1 MRIVAGK
8 YKGLQ
13 VPLPKVGDIRPT
25 TDRAKESLFNILIH
39 KLDLPSL
46 KVLDLFCGSG
56 NMSIEFASRGC
67 LSVTGVELSSQVV
80 KQVQNLITQREIEN
94 VEIVKADVFRFIVKS
109 TEKYDIIFA
118 DPPYALAYIKDLPE
132 NIFEANLL
140 SPDGLLIIEHASQ
153 LSWNHPSWLESRN
166 YGQSVFSFFSI

>member
-13 VPLPKVGDIRPT
+13 IPLPKNGDIRPT
-25 TDRAKESLFNILIH
+25 TDRAKEALFNILIH
-39 KLDLPSL
+39 KHDLSSL

-67 LSVTGVELSSQVV
+67 PSVTGVELNSPVV
-80 KQVQNLITQREIEN
+80 KAVQNFIALRGIEE
-94 VEIVKADVFRFIVKS
+94 VEIVKSDVFRFIARS
-109 TEKYDIIFA
+109 QEKYDVIFA
-118 DPPYALAYIKDLPE
+118 DPPYALATIKDLPKL
-132 NIFEANLL
+132 IFESTLL
-140 SPDGLLIIEHASQ
+140 TPGGILIMEHASQ
-153 LSWNHPSWLESRN
+153 LSWNHPSWVESRN